1 MEKNKNEANVNQPS
15 NEGKRTKVISAAEVV
30 KLIKSNDMIATAGFV
45 GNGFPEELAIALEKR
60 FLDTGEPKDLS
71 LLYAAGQGDGKDRG
85 LNHFAHEGMV
95 KRVVGGHWGLAPK
108 LGKLA
113 LDNKIEAYNWPQG
126 TVAQLFR
133 DIAGNRPGTFTR
145 VGLKTYCDP
154 RLDGGKINA
163 KTKEDLVELVKFNG
177 VEYLWYK
184 AMPVNVSLVRG
195 TTADLKGNITFEK
208 EALILNALEMCQAAK
223 KCGGIVIV
231 QVERLA
237 EPGTLRGR
245 DVVIPGM
252 LVDYIVVA
260 KPENH
265 WQTFSEQYN
274 PAYSGEIKVPQH
286 TIKPLPLDERK
297 IIGRRAVMELRRNT
311 IVNLGIGM
319 PEAASI
325 VAAEEGVQDYMT
337 LTVEP
342 GPIGGIPAGGLS
354 FGASS
359 NYECLVNQAQQ
370 FDFYDGGGLDLA
382 FLGLAQ
388 ADEKGNL
395 NVSKFGPKFAG
406 CGGFINITQTAKK
419 VFFMGTF
426 TAGDLQISTKN
437 GELIIVKEGPIKK
450 FVKKVEHVT
459 FSGDYALEVKQPV
472 LYITER
478 AVFKLT
484 PEGLELVEIAPGIDL
499 QKHVLDQM
507 EFKPIIK
514 GTPKL
519 MDKRLFID
527 QKVGF
532 KSFLP

>member
-1 MEKNKNEANVNQPS
+1 MEKSKSEKNVHQHPD
-15 NEGKRTKVISAAEVV
+15 EGKRNKVVSADEAV
-30 KLIKSNDMIATAGFV
+30 KAIKSNDMIATSGFI

-60 FLDTGEPKDLS
+60 YVDTGEPKNLG
-71 LLYAAGQGDGKDRG
+71 LIYAAGQGDAKERG
-85 LNHFAHEGMV
+85 LNHFAREGMV
-95 KRVVGGHWGLAPK
+95 KRVIGGHWGLAPK
-108 LGKLA
+108 LGRLA

-126 TVAQLFR
+126 TIAQLFR
-133 DIAGNRPGTFTR
+133 DIAGKRPGTFTH

-154 RLDGGKINA
+154 RLDGGKMNA
-163 KTKEDLVELVKFNG
+163 MTKEELVELVKFNG
-177 VEYLWYK
+177 EEYLWYK
-184 AMPVNVSLVRG
+184 AIPINVSLVRG
-195 TTADLKGNITFEK
+195 TTADLQGNITFEK
-208 EALILNALEMCQAAK
+208 EALYLNALEMCQAAK
-223 KCGGIVIV
+223 NCGGIVIV

-237 EPGTLRGR
+237 EYGTLRAR
-245 DVVIPGM
+245 DVIIPRI

-260 KPENH
+260 KTENH

-274 PAYSGEIKVPQH
+274 PAYSGEVKVPQH

-297 IIGRRAVMELRRNT
+297 IIGRRAVLELQHNT

-342 GPIGGIPAGGLS
+342 GAIGGIPAGGLS
-354 FGASS
+354 FGAAS
-359 NYECLVNQAQQ
+359 NYECLVNQSQQ

-406 CGGFINITQTAKK
+406 CGGFINITQNAKK
-419 VFFMGTF
+419 VFFVGTF
-426 TAGDLQISTKN
+426 TAGDLQVKAKH
-437 GELIIVKEGPIKK
+437 GELVIVKEGPIKK
-450 FVKKVEHVT
+450 FVKKVEHIT
-459 FSGDYALEVKQPV
+459 FSGVYANEIKQPV

-478 AVFKLT
+478 AVFRLI
-484 PEGLELVEIAPGIDL
+484 PEGLELIEIAPGIDL
-499 QKHVLDQM
+499 QKHILDQM

-519 MDKRLFID
+519 MDNRLFGEA
-527 QKVGF
+527 KVGF
-532 KSFLP
+532 KNFLP

>member
-1 MEKNKNEANVNQPS
+1 MEEKRTEEKKNKIISTAEA
-15 NEGKRTKVISAAEVV
+15 V
-30 KLIKSNDMIATAGFV
+30 KLIKNNDMIATSGFV
-45 GNGFPEELAIALEKR
+45 GIGFPEELAIALEKR
-60 FLDTGEPKDLS
+60 FLDTGEPRDLN

-108 LGKLA
+108 LGRMA
-113 LDNKIEAYNWPQG
+113 LDNKIEAYNFPQG

-177 VEYLWYK
+177 MEYLWYK
-184 AMPVNVSLVRG
+184 AININVSLVRG

-237 EPGTLRGR
+237 DSGTLKGR
-245 DVVIPGM
+245 EVVIPGI
-252 LVDYIVVA
+252 LVDYVVVA

-265 WQTFSEQYN
+265 YQTFSEQYN
-274 PAYSGEIKVPQH
+274 PAYSGEIIVPQH

-354 FGASS
+354 FGAAS
-359 NYECLVNQAQQ
+359 NFECLVNQAQQ

-388 ADEKGNL
+388 ADDKGNL

-406 CGGFINITQTAKK
+406 CGGFINITQNAKK
-419 VFFMGTF
+419 VFFVGTF

-484 PEGLELVEIAPGIDL
+484 PEGLELIEIAPGIDL
-499 QKHVLDQM
+499 QKQVLDQM

-519 MDKRLFID
+519 MDKRLFMD

-532 KSFLP
+532 KSFLS